1 MQKPTLTC
9 LPLLLACSAGMAADN
24 CDSIR
29 AQIDTRIR
37 ATGVA
42 DFTLTTLD
50 MASTT
55 PGKVVGS
62 CALGSKKI
70 VYLQGGSAAGAPAA
84 AASAAGR
91 RPTKPAGNET
101 ILTECKDGSVSRGG
115 DCKK

>member
-1 MQKPTLTC
+1 MQKPSLAC
-9 LPLLLACSAGMAADN
+9 LPLLLACSAAVAADN

-42 DFTLTTLD
+42 DFALTTVD
-50 MASTT
+50 TASTA

-70 VYLQGGSAAGAPAA
+70 VYLQAGSAAGRPAA
-84 AASAAGR
+84 AASATNRQPA
-91 RPTKPAGNET
+91 KPGNET
-101 ILTECKDGSVSRGG
+101 IITECKDGSVSRGG